1 MTDHAHPLA
10 SFDRLI
16 QALARQAVQDYLR
29 EQAMPANDS
38 KHDRAERVPLQR
50 TSNAA

>member
-29 EQAMPANDS
+29 NQANLDNDS
-38 KHDRAERVPLQR
+38 DHDRAERALLQR
-50 TSNAA
+50 TTNAA